1 MGILQAGPSVP
12 LGGDLTLTDIKQYS
26 LRLGAA
32 AQSPGNADGFS
43 ALCVGSA
50 LLLGL
55 VALNRAA
62 RGEAFRLHSN
72 RA

>member
-1 MGILQAGPSVP
+1 MKKDVIEFNTRIQWSCAVCAG
-12 LGGDLTLTDIKQYS
+12 LFI
-26 LRLGAA
+26 
-32 AQSPGNADGFS
+32 
-43 ALCVGSA
+43 VGSA